1 MLVLKVNRDWSFG
14 GEEVPRIS
22 LFGEYSLLPPTDNH
36 FRHLSAVIYPR
47 LSTRTRRER
56 ERERERDIA
65 LRRSSGNEICR
76 CRGESRDGKL
86 VEARAGANAISTR
99 FFFNIQPTANVGEQG
114 ERQPRNSWA
123 RKKGRERLARPS
135 RFRRTKEIR
144 FKVYLHVRRQRR
156 GESCLLY
163 SKHTLK
169 ITRWKHRLKC
179 LVSRWYLRQHRSWT
193 SAFGK
198 VQSFIFQLRSVYW
211 KCTNSLIKKLIIRNG
226 EMDK

>member
-1 MLVLKVNRDWSFG
+1 M
-14 GEEVPRIS
+14 
-22 LFGEYSLLPPTDNH
+22 
-36 FRHLSAVIYPR
+36 
-47 LSTRTRRER
+47 
-56 ERERERDIA
+56 A

-179 LVSRWYLRQHRSWT
+179 LVSRWYLEIILRQHRSWT
-193 SAFGK
+193 NAFGN
-198 VQSFIFQLRSVYW
+198 SHLFFNCSVYW
-211 KCTNSLIKKLIIRNG
+211 KCTNSLIKKSVNYSKWRDG
-226 EMDK
+226 